1 VLKRLHNAFLA
12 GDRRFVALRGLSLLL
27 ALSFALLYSKQL
39 GVERRGLLTFIMITN
54 LVFSILFISGISLH
68 LRNLTKKGDGEKYLG
83 PYLFLIVVFSLITP
97 LLNYL
102 TLNLYKSLFSASIPN
117 NLMYVSL
124 LYCCLST
131 LSYGVHDAL
140 LLIKSLGVA
149 SFMDISTILI
159 QIAGYFTL
167 LYAGEISYFVS
178 VLTSI
183 SISYLVFIFSCLVL
197 LLYIYKPSF
206 NISVD
211 SLRALFKDSSS
222 PYLINFASLILERID
237 KVFIG
242 LQTSSGD
249 LARYSTSQSIFGLT
263 SFVPYA
269 ISTLTLARNRIYLSL
284 AKVSYLH
291 IGSMIVATLGFAWLV
306 EIFIEFALGPEWLN
320 SLSLLFF
327 IAVVEVIRGFH
338 KVLLANL
345 TQQDKVNQL
354 KTTTRIQL
362 ALGLLIQPIAVFLL
376 GVVGSVIINIA
387 ILLFGIF
394 VMRKYYE
401 DKA

>member
-1 VLKRLHNAFLA
+1 MLKRFHNAFLA

-54 LVFSILFISGISLH
+54 LVFSIFFISGISLH

-83 PYLFLIVVFSLITP
+83 PYLFLIVIFSLITP
-97 LLNYL
+97 LLNYI
-102 TLNLYKSLFSASIPN
+102 TLSLYESVFNTPIPD

-124 LYCCLST
+124 LYCFLST

-140 LLIKSLGVA
+140 LLIKSLGLA

-183 SISYLVFIFSCLVL
+183 SISYLVFIFSSLVL

-206 NISVD
+206 NISSN
-211 SLRALFKDSSS
+211 SLRALFRDSSS

-242 LQTSSGD
+242 LQTSSGE
-249 LARYSTSQSIFGLT
+249 LGRYSTSQSIFGL
-263 SFVPYA
+263 SRFLPDA
-269 ISTLTLARNRIYLSL
+269 LSKLTIARNRSYLTRRIYSILSL
-284 AKVSYLH
+284 GLLGLAILGIAWIVSR
-291 IGSMIVATLGFAWLV
+291 
-306 EIFIEFALGPEWLN
+306 FIEFVLGPEWLIPFFL
-320 SLSLLFF
+320 LSL
-327 IAVVEVIRGFH
+327 IALVEVLRGLHQILITNVIRLGTFTHLRKMTLFQLFLGF
-338 KVLLANL
+338 
-345 TQQDKVNQL
+345 
-354 KTTTRIQL
+354 
-362 ALGLLIQPIAVFLL
+362 GIQPLAIYFFGITGAVL
-376 GVVGSVIINIA
+376 INI
-387 ILLFGIF
+387 LLLMYGLFA
-394 VMRKYYE
+394 MRKYLNV
-401 DKA
+401 